1 VCLHVELFQTPN
13 QIKRQTKKNYT
24 MIPNTVFFD
33 YIESLIKE
41 DKIQY
46 AFIQIEAFLEKI
58 ERTKGEVA
66 ELAPAKTYFTLIE
79 SRYARW
85 RTDIAR
91 VDSRDSKTEINQIVA
106 GLVDGLVLLK
116 NLPDIHY
123 MGFSSIAEPANAADI
138 AEEVVG
144 GRSFRKLKW
153 YWWVAIVLG
162 AFSAAG
168 VTYLLFFKTADKPL
182 PKPIPP
188 KKGLTLILH
197 ELGDRASRMDNQGRL
212 IISDM
217 NNQRIGKDIE
227 QDGIVQFDSLPSWF
241 FKAKPFV
248 VLDLQGLDE
257 RAFEYRLL
265 DSLYTTFTVNDTVY
279 IPFIKKEK
287 TLTPDPDKPV
297 IEEKYS
303 LYFYSEKTRT
313 KKSFAYAKNNT
324 IKQLKDFIINKFVDR
339 NTLRYGTETKLDLG
353 DEHIELSN
361 EQLSLK
367 DTKLKNNDVLYLHII
382 DTRAAARTQATIA
395 EAPVNINIK
404 GQRFTE
410 PVIKINNNAVKSSKT
425 KEGLSVTVPQLAVG
439 EKCTISIQD
448 GDTFYTHEM
457 EAPKL
462 KEMNLDV
469 NTMRKSAIK
478 STMEARMKVEP
489 LQPK

>member
-1 VCLHVELFQTPN
+1 
-13 QIKRQTKKNYT
+13 
-24 MIPNTVFFD
+24 MAANTVFFD

-46 AFIQIEAFLEKI
+46 AFIQIEGFLEKI

-91 VDSRDSKTEINQIVA
+91 VDGRDSKTEINQIVA
-106 GLVDGLVLLK
+106 GLIDGLVLLK
-116 NLPDIHY
+116 NLPDINYLAFQH
-123 MGFSSIAEPANAADI
+123 IAEPATAADI
-138 AEEVVG
+138 AEEVIG

-162 AFSAAG
+162 LFSAVG
-168 VTYLLFFKTADKPL
+168 VTYLLLKADTTVVPI
-182 PKPIPP
+182 PKPTPIP

-197 ELGDRASRMDNQGRL
+197 ELGDRTSRSIYNQGRL

-217 NNQRIGKDIE
+217 NNQRIGKDVE
-227 QDGIVQFDSLPSWF
+227 NEGVVQFDSLENWV

-248 VLDLQGLDE
+248 VLGLQGLDQRE
-257 RAFEYRLL
+257 YEYRLL
-265 DSLYTTFTVNDTVY
+265 DSLYTTFTANDTVY
-279 IPFIKKEK
+279 VPFIKKEK
-287 TLTPDPDKPV
+287 IPIIDPSKPIV
-297 IEEKYS
+297 EEKYN

-313 KKSFAYAKNNT
+313 KKYFAYAKNNT
-324 IKQLKDFIINKFVDR
+324 IKQLKDFIINKFVDKDA
-339 NTLRYGTETKLDLG
+339 LRYGTETKLEVSE
-353 DEHIELSN
+353 EHIELSN

-367 DTKLKNNDVLYLHII
+367 EAKLKNNDVIYLHII
-382 DTRAAARTQATIA
+382 DARAAVRTNTMATDVA
-395 EAPVNINIK
+395 VNINIK
-404 GQRFTE
+404 GQNFAK
-410 PVIKINNNAVKSSKT
+410 PIVKINNNAVKSLKT
-425 KEGLSVTVPQLAVG
+425 RGGVSIAVPQLPAG

-448 GDTFYTHEM
+448 GDAFYTHEM
-457 EAPKL
+457 EAPQL
-462 KEMNLDV
+462 KDVNLDV

-478 STMEARMKVEP
+478 STMEARMMKVEP